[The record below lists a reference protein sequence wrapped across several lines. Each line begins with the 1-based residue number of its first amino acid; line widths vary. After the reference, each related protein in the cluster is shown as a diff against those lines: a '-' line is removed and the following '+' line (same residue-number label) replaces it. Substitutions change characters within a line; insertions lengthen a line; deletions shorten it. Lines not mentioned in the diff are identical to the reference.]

1 MATAVDYEVEVE
13 DVEYRRLDGT
23 PWLARIYRPKG
34 GTPTATLVDVHGG
47 AWVNGDRK
55 NNEAVDR
62 LLAARGMLIAALDFR
77 QPPEGGYPDG
87 VADINLGIRWLK
99 ANASKFGGSS
109 RVGAIGNSS
118 GGHLVALCGIRP
130 RDPRYAALPLEGHP
144 DVDASLAYVVACWP
158 VIDPLYRF
166 NVARENGWQHLVEAH
181 LSYWGSEEAMAEGAP
196 RNALEKG
203 EAVDMPPM
211 LLALKP
217 NDKNHPQPMQ
227 DAFVEAYRKR
237 GGSIEV
243 AMLEGLPERGFS
255 ADGSD
260 PANARARDVVE
271 EFIRK
276 HA

>member
-1 MATAVDYEVEVE
+1 MATQIDYEVEVE
-13 DVEYRRLDGT
+13 DVEYQRLDGT

-34 GTPTATLVDVHGG
+34 TPVATLVDVHGG

-55 NNEAVDR
+55 NNEAIDR

-77 QPPEGGYPDG
+77 QPPEGGYPEG

-99 ANASKFGGSS
+99 ANAAKFGGTS

-118 GGHLVALCGIRP
+118 GGHLVALAGIRP
-130 RDPRYAALPLEGHP
+130 RDPRYAALPLPGHP

-166 NVARENGWQHLVEAH
+166 NVAKKEGWQHLIEAH
-181 LSYWGSEEAMAEGAP
+181 LSYWGSEDAMAEGAP
-196 RNALEKG
+196 RTVLDKG
-203 EAVDMPPM
+203 EPVDLPPV

-217 NDKNHPQPMQ
+217 NDKNHPLPMQ
-227 DAFVEAYRKR
+227 EQFLEAYKGR
-237 GGSIEV
+237 GGPIEMV
-243 AMLEGLPERGFS
+243 MLEGLPDRGFAGDS
-255 ADGSD
+255 SD
-260 PANARARDVVE
+260 QANIRARDVIE
-271 EFIRK
+271 DFIRK